1 MSLQITGWPGLND
14 RKNYVATDEESPEVL
29 ISVIR
34 AIFARIKKKK
44 KEKRLRERGKKKNCQ
59 MHLIRCPLYIYI
71 YKRGQKFLFLQNN
84 RTPCNKTWR
93 SSIDINAVVATIK
106 YDRENAITAPSNKT
120 AKRRIL
126 SSIFPFAS
134 YWREIIRDKERQ
146 RGGMSLTPSA

>member
-59 MHLIRCPLYIYI
+59 MHLIRCPLYIY
-71 YKRGQKFLFLQNN
+71 KRGQKTSYSC
-84 RTPCNKTWR
+84 RIIERHVIKHGASRSISTPSSQR
-93 SSIDINAVVATIK
+93 SSMIEKTQSRPHPIK
-106 YDRENAITAPSNKT
+106 QRNVESLAPSFRS
-120 AKRRIL
+120 RRIDAKL
-126 SSIFPFAS
+126 SETKNANGEG
-134 YWREIIRDKERQ
+134 WV
-146 RGGMSLTPSA
+146 